1 MNIFIHTIFPEIF
14 NNFLSTSL
22 IKKAQEK
29 KILNIKIIN
38 IRDFCTD
45 KYKQIDDKIYGW
57 WPWMLFK
64 AKPVIDS
71 IEYTIKKNN
80 LLIFKI
86 IYLSPSK
93 NILNQQKC
101 FQYSKLENII
111 LLCWRYEWIDY
122 RVEQYFQDKYRNF
135 EKLSIWQYVLMWWEL
150 PAMVFIETVW
160 RLIPGVIKEKWSYE
174 DESYSITQNMENI
187 EYPQYTMPQEVY
199 WYKVPDILLSGHHKK
214 IEERRK
220 ANTKK
225 IDNFW

>member
-1 MNIFIHTIFPEIF
+1 
-14 NNFLSTSL
+14 
-22 IKKAQEK
+22 
-29 KILNIKIIN
+29 
-38 IRDFCTD
+38 
-45 KYKQIDDKIYGW
+45 
-57 WPWMLFK
+57 
-64 AKPVIDS
+64 
-71 IEYTIKKNN
+71 
-80 LLIFKI
+80 
-86 IYLSPSK
+86 
-93 NILNQQKC
+93 
-101 FQYSKLENII
+101 
-111 LLCWRYEWIDY
+111 
-122 RVEQYFQDKYRNF
+122 
-135 EKLSIWQYVLMWWEL
+135 LMWWEL

>member
-1 MNIFIHTIFPEIF
+1 
-14 NNFLSTSL
+14 
-22 IKKAQEK
+22 
-29 KILNIKIIN
+29 
-38 IRDFCTD
+38 
-45 KYKQIDDKIYGW
+45 
-57 WPWMLFK
+57 MLFK

-80 LLIFKI
+80 LQIFKI